1 MILLMYWFSE
11 DNSYLPISFWMFWK
25 DNSHFVIMNSV
36 RNLLTLFYYL
46 IKKTSRHNLA
56 SSIHSTI
63 VWQKKV
69 LKHETANSVFF
80 HSLLKLEVETIIL
93 ASVEWTRPLFCWEMV
108 QIKWHFEPTSTLIL
122 TSFSAKNFKVW
133 KIAGWAGNGQWIWW
147 KKTLS
152 L

>member
-1 MILLMYWFSE
+1 MAHIYLLLYFFKFST
-11 DNSYLPISFWMFWK
+11 W
-25 DNSHFVIMNSV
+25 HFECFEKIAPTLIMKSV
-36 RNLLTLFYYL
+36 RKSTLLYL
-46 IKKTSRHNLA
+46 IKKTSPHYLA

-80 HSLLKLEVETIIL
+80 PEVEVETIIL
-93 ASVEWTRPLFCWEMV
+93 ASENQALFCWEMV

-147 KKTLS
+147 KKPS
-152 L
+152 MDADYHDDEI